1 MEENKNEDIETS
13 ENNEELE
20 ETEDESQ
27 EEETNEGSED
37 ESQDDSEE
45 ELSKEEYEKLK
56 EKNKQLYARLK
67 KLESKKVSKEQT
79 NKSNSDYLT
88 RDEAILLNK
97 GYDEDDINKLQ
108 RLAGN
113 GSLIEA
119 SEDPLFVAYRNE
131 KQRKEKSN
139 QAQLSGSN
147 KLSRGQKPIS
157 KMTEE
162 EHKAFFKRTLK

>member
-1 MEENKNEDIETS
+1 MEEEKNEDIETS

-27 EEETNEGSED
+27 EEETNEESED
-37 ESQDDSEE
+37 EDDSEEE
-45 ELSKEEYEKLK
+45 ELSKEEYDKLK

-97 GYDEDDINKLQ
+97 GYDEDDISKLQ
-108 RLAGN
+108 KLAGD

-119 SEDPLFVAYRNE
+119 SEDPLFVAYRKE
-131 KQRKEKSN
+131 KERKEKSS

-147 KLSRGQKPIS
+147 RLSKGQKPVG
-157 KMTEE
+157 KMTDE
-162 EHKAFFKRTLK
+162 EHKAFFRKNLK